1 MKDGDVVT
9 GAEETTELATEEEPL
24 EEVAKESNM
33 VMALLLVGGPKSRSI
48 ETRRKTSL
56 KKSCQVHEKPVTLI
70 FLGKLPPRGMEPIRI
85 PRYNTRA
92 CGIPT
97 HAHLC

>member
-9 GAEETTELATEEEPL
+9 GAEETTELATEEEPV

-48 ETRRKTSL
+48 ETRRKTS
-56 KKSCQVHEKPVTLI
+56 
-70 FLGKLPPRGMEPIRI
+70 
-85 PRYNTRA
+85 
-92 CGIPT
+92 
-97 HAHLC
+97 